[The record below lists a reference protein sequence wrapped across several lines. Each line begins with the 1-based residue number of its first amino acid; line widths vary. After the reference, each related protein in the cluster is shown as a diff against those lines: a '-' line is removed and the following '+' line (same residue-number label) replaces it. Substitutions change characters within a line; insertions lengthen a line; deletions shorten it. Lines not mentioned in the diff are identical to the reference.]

1 MPNQIHTLPMIE
13 RTLASVF
20 LLKLSQEMPVYLAC
34 SGGRDSLSL
43 AFACVQ
49 LKKHNIINR
58 LPILIH
64 INHNLQTPS
73 KTWANLVENFAKLHR
88 FEYHIVDLQL
98 TKSDENTARQGRYQA
113 FFEMIPNDGVLLL
126 AHHADDQAETLLMR
140 LVDGAGLSGL
150 SAMQEWTA
158 KYQNGK
164 QIYLCRPFLNITRQE
179 ISDYANFYQ
188 LSYIDDPTND
198 SNDNVRGIIRQ
209 NIMPLLKQLNT
220 KANVNIARSAHLL
233 NQANQELNKNLLQ
246 KLENCLDNQ
255 LSNLPYFNIL
265 KIQNLCTLSEYDK
278 LTIIRQ
284 FIQGDFHYPPNLA
297 TVKQVLRLCERAD
310 NDHKTQIVWQGDDK
324 SDEKGNG
331 VVLVRYRGRLY
342 RFWARFWGFLLGEND
357 DFFIIINELKKFDA
371 PPTLIKLKKQTA
383 QRLHIPFWFRP
394 HIYQGNIGGRQV
406 ILTIERSFWADKGDL
421 SDEPLPRLVILPK
434 LG

>member
-1 MPNQIHTLPMIE
+1 MSDKIHTLPMIE

-20 LLKLSQEMPVYLAC
+20 LLKLSQDTPVYLAC

-49 LKKHNIINR
+49 LKKQRIINH

-73 KTWANLVENFAKLHR
+73 KTWANLVENFAKLHH
-88 FEYHIVDLQL
+88 FDYHIVDLQL

-113 FFEMIPNDGVLLL
+113 FFDIMPNDGVLLL

-140 LVDGAGLSGL
+140 LIDGAGLTGL
-150 SAMQEWTA
+150 SAMQEWTT
-158 KYQNGK
+158 KVQDDK
-164 QIYLCRPFLNITRQE
+164 QIYLCRPLLGITRQE
-179 ISDYANFYQ
+179 ISDYANFHQ
-188 LSYIDDPTND
+188 LNYVDDPTND

-209 NIMPLLKQLNT
+209 NIMPLLKQLNP

-246 KLENCLDNQ
+246 KLENCLDKS
-255 LSNLPYFNIL
+255 LANLPYFNIL
-265 KIQNLCTLSEYDK
+265 KIDELFKLSDYDK
-278 LTIIRQ
+278 LTVIRQ

-357 DFFIIINELKKFDA
+357 DFIVIINELKKFDA
-371 PPTLIKLKKQTA
+371 PPTLTKLKKQTA
-383 QRLHIPFWFRP
+383 QRLHIPFFFRAFV
-394 HIYQGNIGGRQV
+394 YQGTIGGQGV

-421 SDEPLPRLVILPK
+421 SNEPLPRLVILPK

>member
-1 MPNQIHTLPMIE
+1 MSDKIHTLPMIE

-49 LKKHNIINR
+49 LKKQNIINR

-64 INHNLQTPS
+64 INHNLQTLS
-73 KTWANLVENFAKLHR
+73 NTWANLVENFAKLHR

-98 TKSDENTARQGRYQA
+98 TKSDENTARLGRYQA

-140 LVDGAGLSGL
+140 LIDGAGLSGL
-150 SAMQEWTA
+150 SAMQEWTT
-158 KYQNGK
+158 KVQDDK
-164 QIYLCRPFLNITRQE
+164 QIYLCRPLLNITRQE

-209 NIMPLLKQLNT
+209 NIMPLLKQLNQ
-220 KANVNIARSAHLL
+220 KANVNIARSANLL

-255 LSNLPYFNIL
+255 LENLPYFNIL
-265 KIQNLCTLSEYDK
+265 KIDELFKLSDYDK

-284 FIQGDFHYPPNLA
+284 FIQGDFYYPPNLA

-324 SDEKGNG
+324 NNDKGNG
-331 VVLVRYRGRLY
+331 VVLVRYRERLY
-342 RFWARFWGFLLGEND
+342 RFCAVFWWFLLGEND
-357 DFFIIINELKKFDA
+357 NFIIIIKDLKKFDT
-371 PPTLIKLKKQTA
+371 PPIPIKLKKQTA

-394 HIYQGNIGGRQV
+394 HIYQGSIGGRQV
-406 ILTIERSFWADKGDL
+406 FLTIERSFWADKGDL
-421 SDEPLPRLVILPK
+421 SDEQLPRLVILPK

>member
-1 MPNQIHTLPMIE
+1 MSDKIHTLPMIE

-20 LLKLSQEMPVYLAC
+20 LLKFSQDTPIYLAC

-49 LKKHNIINR
+49 LKKQNIINH

-88 FEYHIVDLQL
+88 FDYHIVALEL

-113 FFEMIPNDGVLLL
+113 FFDIMPNDGVLLL

-140 LVDGAGLSGL
+140 LIDGAGLSGL
-150 SAMQEWTA
+150 SAMQEWTT
-158 KYQNGK
+158 KYQNDK
-164 QIYLCRPFLNITRQE
+164 QIYLCRPLLNITRQE

-209 NIMPLLKQLNT
+209 NIMPLLKQLNP
-220 KANVNIARSAHLL
+220 KANVNIARSANLL
-233 NQANQELNKNLLQ
+233 NQANQALKKILSQ
-246 KLENCLDNQ
+246 KIENCLDKS
-255 LSNLPYFNIL
+255 LANLPYFNIL
-265 KIQNLCTLSEYDK
+265 KTDELFKLSDYDK
-278 LTIIRQ
+278 LTVIRQ

-324 SDEKGNG
+324 NNDKGNG

-342 RFWARFWGFLLGEND
+342 RFWAKFWRFLLGEND
-357 DFFIIINELKKFDA
+357 DFFIIIKDLKKFDA
-371 PPTLIKLKKQTA
+371 PPIPVKLKKQTA
-383 QRLHIPFWFRP
+383 QRLHIPFWFRS

-406 ILTIERSFWADKGDL
+406 FLTIERSFWADKGDL